1 MGLRVKCPHCRGVR
15 FVDIGSG
22 WVECVSDVPYSGA
35 PPELTGLPHPIHQF
49 GPCGHRFQ
57 PATVIEAEVA
67 RQERAALEAE
77 AQAKAEAAERVQR
90 AESIE
95 ILKKSGNVTE
105 ILEALSVREGL
116 IPAAI
121 LEQTWLRLLRD
132 NALEAPNEEIVTIE
146 GRGTILG
153 YFLSRGTFT
162 TQWGKWT
169 EREREPVFRA
179 PESGRSVRPRYGEI
193 RESVIEG
200 FDVWFDASGGL
211 WACNDANEPR
221 ARLALGGTRATE
233 RLLVER
239 GKQLTFTPR
248 KANWQGWETLV
259 PGAQTA
265 RGYSAGDAEYARA
278 LKAVLTRHRSYA

>member
-1 MGLRVKCPHCRGVR
+1 MGPRVRCPDCRGET
-15 FVDIGSG
+15 FVDLGSG

-35 PPELTGLPHPIHQF
+35 PPELTGLPHPIHHI
-49 GPCGHRFQ
+49 GPCGYRFQ
-57 PATVIEAEVA
+57 PATVIKAEVA
-67 RQERAALEAE
+67 RQERAAREAE

-95 ILKKSGNVTE
+95 ILKTSGHITE
-105 ILEALSVREGL
+105 ILEALGIREGL

-121 LEQTWLRLLRD
+121 LKQTWLRLLRD
-132 NALEAPNEEIVTIE
+132 DALEGPNEEIVTVE

-169 EREREPVFRA
+169 ERERERVFRA
-179 PESGRSVRPRYGEI
+179 PEAGRSVSPRYGEVP
-193 RESVIEG
+193 ESVTEG
-200 FDVWFDASGGL
+200 YDVWFDASGGL
-211 WACNDANEPR
+211 WAGDDSNENR

-233 RLLVER
+233 RLLIGR
-239 GKQLTFTPR
+239 GKELTFTPR
-248 KANWQGWETLV
+248 KASWQGWETLV

-265 RGYSAGDAEYARA
+265 WRYSAGDAEYARA
-278 LKAVLTRHRSYA
+278 LKAVLTRYRSYT